1 MIAIEELLA
10 LAKARLHDAE
20 VLAASNC
27 FDSAMYLCGY
37 AIELGLKA
45 RICKTLQWEG
55 FPASNKEFEGYQS
68 FKTHNLKILLHLSG
82 VENYI
87 RGQYFEAWSVVVTWN
102 PEMRYNAIGTTS
114 ASKAQLM
121 VSSTKSILEQ
131 L

>member
-1 MIAIEELLA
+1 MIAIDDLFA
-10 LAKARLHDAE
+10 IAQARLHDAE

-37 AIELGLKA
+37 AVELGLKA

-55 FPASNKEFEGYQS
+55 FPSSNKEFEGLQS
-68 FKTHNLKILLHLSG
+68 FKTHNLRILLHLSG
-82 VENYI
+82 IEGYI
-87 RGQYFEAWSVVVTWN
+87 RSQFLREWSIVMIWN

-114 ASKAQLM
+114 ALKAQLM
-121 VSSTKSILEQ
+121 MTSTKSILEH